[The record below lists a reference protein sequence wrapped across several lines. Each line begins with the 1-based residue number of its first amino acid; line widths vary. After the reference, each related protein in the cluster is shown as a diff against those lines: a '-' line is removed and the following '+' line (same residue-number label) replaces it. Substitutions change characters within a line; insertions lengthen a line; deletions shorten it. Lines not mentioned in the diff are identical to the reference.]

1 MSLVSLVNQLP
12 RLGPPRLSKSASG
25 AGVRARRYLGGGGTS
40 WLELTSID
48 SAVTWDP
55 SRRAGIMSPTDS
67 TIRPGDYESHVT
79 CHVGRPQA
87 AEVFDSAALIRSSI
101 SV

>member
-12 RLGPPRLSKSASG
+12 RLGPPQLSKSASG

-67 TIRPGDYESHVT
+67 TVRPGDYEGVGNGHSSHI
-79 CHVGRPQA
+79 QA
-87 AEVFDSAALIRSSI
+87 VVVAIWAPLIAVNRSS
-101 SV
+101 